1 MSTKNSIIGW
11 KRHLCHLSQ
20 TEHRT
25 KDRLEL
31 GSGNLGCD
39 EMVLGIDA
47 PNKPRIAGA
56 EGSEAPSGNLSF
68 RRWVVS
74 ARFQSRAGPTTLH
87 LCLHCVDSDRQRS
100 QDSPTPR
107 PRQPLVAVFGKCAQA
122 LQSARRSHPSR
133 MHRCVCSHR

>member
-1 MSTKNSIIGW
+1 MVDMRLSQVDFSKNSIIGW

-74 ARFQSRAGPTTLH
+74 ARFQSRAGPRDKAKSVDRRQTAIKAALS
-87 LCLHCVDSDRQRS
+87 LIPLRGEGVRGKDSGLHC
-100 QDSPTPR
+100 
-107 PRQPLVAVFGKCAQA
+107 
-122 LQSARRSHPSR
+122 
-133 MHRCVCSHR
+133 